1 MRQWRPP
8 RLAPSAGSAQQVVNL
23 DALNKLEFSIPGSEE
38 QTAIATILSD
48 LHTEL
53 AALEVQDCGKP
64 IQGRPDKKFC
74 DDACRNTFNNQQNA
88 VSTNFIRN
96 VNHALKR
103 NRNILSELLPE
114 GEKMAK
120 TTRDKLN
127 LEGFNFRYFTHIFQN
142 QKGNVYHYCYDFGYL
157 ALENDWFL
165 IVRGKA

>member
-1 MRQWRPP
+1 M
-8 RLAPSAGSAQQVVNL
+8 V
-23 DALNKLEFSIPGSEE
+23 
-38 QTAIATILSD
+38 
-48 LHTEL
+48 TEKRFC
-53 AALEVQDCGKP
+53 QHCGQP

-88 VSTNFIRN
+88 VTTNFIRN

-165 IVRGKA
+165 IVRGKD